1 MQRCA
6 FGVRTV
12 LSVQRPPPPAHW
24 HSIRPRRPVWR
35 GASIRREPSHSS
47 THSSHDVVVTF
58 QISVDDMSS
67 VREAAPSEVRLLSAC
82 LAEAFEGEPVTE
94 WIGARHLNRRS
105 RRQLMF
111 MLDLEVQVFPN
122 GGSAVT
128 ADDGHRGLAG
138 VCLSL
143 PPGRWEM
150 PKTLDGRTTARFL
163 RAYGFKLP
171 RVIRM
176 QRAMAERHPS
186 EPHYYYR
193 WIGVRPRLR
202 GQGLGSALMRP
213 TLDRCDNER
222 LPAYLEASSELST
235 ALYQRLGFVHQGV
248 LQLPDGGPKLWPMWR
263 PPRS

>member
-1 MQRCA
+1 MA
-6 FGVRTV
+6 
-12 LSVQRPPPPAHW
+12 
-24 HSIRPRRPVWR
+24 
-35 GASIRREPSHSS
+35 
-47 THSSHDVVVTF
+47 
-58 QISVDDMSS
+58 
-67 VREAAPSEVRLLSAC
+67 
-82 LAEAFEGEPVTE
+82 
-94 WIGARHLNRRS
+94 WIGARQLNRRS

-122 GGSAVT
+122 GGSVVT

-150 PKTLDGRTTARFL
+150 PKTIDGRTTTRFL
-163 RAYGFKLP
+163 HAYGFKLP

-213 TLDRCDNER
+213 TLDRCDKER
-222 LPAYLEASSELST
+222 LPAYLEASSELSA
-235 ALYQRLGFVHQGV
+235 ALYQRLGFVQQGE
-248 LQLPDGGPKLWPMWR
+248 LQLPDGEPKLWPMWR